1 MDLSLGL
8 LTQQTEHVQESLGGL
23 NLSPNP
29 EAADAAAGGT
39 LVVAVVPPSA
49 SRTLPVFNSDVVS
62 LTVGAITTG
71 SLATGLTVRGELK
84 LKLGGL
90 EVTAATATC
99 GLTVTKGAAK
109 VNAGR
114 GAEVFA
120 VPDEAEEDGWNNP
133 FDVVAAAELT
143 DELLPDGA
151 EAVTIAGVGNKL
163 KLGKL
168 DRPIGMATAW
178 SSKAPPSSSSIAS
191 SSRRR
196 AASRADSRAGAD
208 FLDRILPPA

>member
-1 MDLSLGL
+1 M
-8 LTQQTEHVQESLGGL
+8 
-23 NLSPNP
+23 SPNP
-29 EAADAAAGGT
+29 EAADAVAGAS

-114 GAEVFA
+114 GAEVFP

-133 FDVVAAAELT
+133 LDVVAATELA
-143 DELLPDGA
+143 DELPDGA